1 MFKRTEGTG
10 ATVRQSVTM
19 HCVDVGV
26 AAALDVDLGYSAADP
41 FAVTAAFQTEYGEV
55 VWTFARDLLI
65 RGLTRPVGDGDV
77 EVWPAVGFTG
87 AAMVRIEFRSPDG
100 ELLVE
105 TPSRG
110 ITTFVN
116 QSLRLVPAGEE
127 SAHLD
132 VDDLIDQLLAV

>member
-1 MFKRTEGTG
+1 MFNRAEGG
-10 ATVRQSVTM
+10 GSSVRQSVTM

-26 AAALDVDLGYSAADP
+26 AAALDVDLGYSEHDP
-41 FAVTAAFQTEYGEV
+41 YAVTASFQTEYGEV

-77 EVWPAVGFTG
+77 EVWPAVGMTG

-110 ITTFVN
+110 ITAFVN
-116 QSLRLVPAGEE
+116 QSMQVVPLGEE

-132 VDDLIDQLLAV
+132 VDDLIDQLLGV